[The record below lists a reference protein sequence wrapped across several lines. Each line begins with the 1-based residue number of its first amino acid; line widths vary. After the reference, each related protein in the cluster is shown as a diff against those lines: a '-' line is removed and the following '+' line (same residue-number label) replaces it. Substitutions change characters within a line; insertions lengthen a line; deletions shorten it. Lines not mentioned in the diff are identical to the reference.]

1 MKIRH
6 YIQSVRSPERGQWV
20 TLPTSEAEIQAVI
33 DKVCVDE
40 NDSYKCTDFETDCV
54 IPCENDDIFKQNRAL
69 KSLSK
74 LATTE
79 KVIALTE
86 IYPEADIHE
95 ISNLIWHNNYE
106 FYPNKIFNDVIE
118 ELNLKRD
125 TTPSELVEMGY
136 SQCSTGIIKLK
147 KNRRNLK
154 DKTS

>member
-40 NDSYKCTDFETDCV
+40 NDSYKCTDFETDCL
-54 IPCENDDIFKQNRAL
+54 IPYENDDIFKQNRAL

-79 KVIALTE
+79 EVIALTE
-86 IYPEADIHE
+86 IYTLADIYE
-95 ISNLIWHNNYE
+95 ILDIVRYNNYE
-106 FYPNKIFNDVIE
+106 FYPNKTFNDVIE
-118 ELNLKRD
+118 ELDLKYD
-125 TTPSELVEMGY
+125 TTSSELVEMGY

-147 KNRRNLK
+147 KIEEI
-154 DKTS
+154 